1 MAGRAWASTGDGIP
15 LRELVRRAVEGEQ
28 AAWNGIV
35 DRFSGLVWSV
45 CRLFRLSE
53 ADAADVAQTVWLRT
67 VEHLPALREADALPG
82 WLSTTTRH
90 ECLRVLKQRNRQSF
104 YPGDEVVERT
114 VDPDAPDLDAAIV
127 AAERRA
133 AVLEALALLP
143 DHCRQLIELLVR
155 DDRPSY
161 AEIGARLQMP
171 IGSIGPTR
179 SRCLDKLRASP
190 ALRGWAPGSPTDPS
204 EY

>member
-1 MAGRAWASTGDGIP
+1 
-15 LRELVRRAVEGEQ
+15 
-28 AAWNGIV
+28 
-35 DRFSGLVWSV
+35 
-45 CRLFRLSE
+45 
-53 ADAADVAQTVWLRT
+53 
-67 VEHLPALREADALPG
+67 
-82 WLSTTTRH
+82 
-90 ECLRVLKQRNRQSF
+90 VLKQRNKQSF
-104 YPGDEVVERT
+104 YPGDDVVERT
-114 VDPDAPDLDAAIV
+114 VDPDTPEMGAALI

-143 DHCRQLIELLVR
+143 EHCRQLIELLVN

-161 AEIGARLQMP
+161 AEIGSRLQMP

-190 ALRGWAPGSPTDPS
+190 VLRDWAPGSPTDSS